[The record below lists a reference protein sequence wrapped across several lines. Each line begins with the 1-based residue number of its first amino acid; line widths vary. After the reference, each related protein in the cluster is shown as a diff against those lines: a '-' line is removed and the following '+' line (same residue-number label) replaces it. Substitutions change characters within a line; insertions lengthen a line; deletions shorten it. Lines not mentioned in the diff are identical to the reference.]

1 MFSELVRYM
10 SGHSATL
17 QRLLVAL
24 LAAAAQQIFQ
34 ALSFRCP
41 CLPGRNSAYAAVS
54 IGVPALL
61 LLLASW
67 ASGPRVWKLVTGCC
81 VSRRH
86 GSGPGLVFKLSQV
99 VVSVSGRALVAPISW
114 IAVALLNGSYYV
126 CAESERVDTSR
137 YALPPAART
146 REMLAQLPCVANA
159 SLPPALLHVRN
170 DILRHLSTES
180 QLLGWTV
187 LGSAG
192 LLGMLFMCFAHWVS
206 PVSYHQLR
214 FWRSYIDIEHKE
226 FDRRAE
232 ERAHDLANT
241 NVSIFFGPSPP
252 PPPAA
257 ATPATAPEAA
267 AQQSD
272 APPPPPCAPAP
283 AEKEAEGYALPK
295 KVDWDIVSGLYAYQL
310 LDGEPL
316 YSTLH
321 AWAAKHA
328 KDKTLSPWHLD
339 QGSVRETLSFVD
351 GREPR
356 PEGPAPVARRPHS
369 PEEAVVDE
377 LSKLLD
383 E

>member
-1 MFSELVRYM
+1 VEKTSVTAMFSELVRYM

-81 VSRRH
+81 VSRATTYRSRCEH
-86 GSGPGLVFKLSQV
+86 PGTRTHRSSCTHV

-126 CAESERVDTSR
+126 CAESERVDTSP

-214 FWRSYIDIEHKE
+214 FWRSYID
-226 FDRRAE
+226 
-232 ERAHDLANT
+232 N
-241 NVSIFFGPSPP
+241 S
-252 PPPAA
+252 
-257 ATPATAPEAA
+257 
-267 AQQSD
+267 
-272 APPPPPCAPAP
+272 
-283 AEKEAEGYALPK
+283 Y
-295 KVDWDIVSGLYAYQL
+295 L
-310 LDGEPL
+310 L
-316 YSTLH
+316 
-321 AWAAKHA
+321 
-328 KDKTLSPWHLD
+328 
-339 QGSVRETLSFVD
+339 F
-351 GREPR
+351 
-356 PEGPAPVARRPHS
+356 
-369 PEEAVVDE
+369 
-377 LSKLLD
+377 
-383 E
+383 